1 MFLPSNIKLGII
13 GGGQLGKMLA
23 EAAAPWNIH
32 FNFLDN
38 AAAPCKF
45 LAKNFIN
52 GSLQSETDILALS
65 EISDVISYEIE
76 HVNTDVLT
84 RLHQEGKKIIPFPN
98 VLALIKDKGI
108 QKQYLHDN
116 GLPVPSFC
124 IINKED
130 DWDNALAIL
139 TGEKIVAKSRTGGYD
154 GKGVQICIK
163 EEIRAGLRPFDIGNC
178 MLETCVENA
187 LEISVI
193 VAVGQDNEMNTF
205 PPVQMEFDPVSNL
218 VIFLHTALSISEALA
233 EKCKQISLQA
243 VASLKSPGLF
253 AVELFVDQ
261 QEQIWVNEIAP
272 RPHNSGH
279 HTIEACYTS
288 QYEQLNRI
296 LLGFPLG
303 NTDLIKPAAM
313 LNIVGPRDF
322 SGAYTLNNLD
332 KILSIPGIYVHL
344 YGKNESK
351 PDRKLGHITVIA
363 DTKEVLFEK
372 VEQAKTLS
380 ILKAKGN

>member
-23 EAAAPWNIH
+23 ESAAPWNIYY
-32 FNFLDN
+32 NFLDN
-38 AAAPCKF
+38 ADAPCKF
-45 LAKNFIN
+45 LAKNFIV

-65 EISDVISYEIE
+65 NISDVISYEIE

-108 QKQYLHDN
+108 QKQFLHDN
-116 GLPVPSFC
+116 GLPVPPFSL
-124 IINKED
+124 INKEE
-130 DWDNALAIL
+130 DWEKALDTIS
-139 TGEKIVAKSRTGGYD
+139 GETIVAKSRMGGYD
-154 GKGVQICIK
+154 GKGVKICTK
-163 EEIRAGLRPFDIGNC
+163 EEIKAGLRPFDINNC

-193 VAVGQDNEMNTF
+193 VAVGQDKEMKTF

-218 VIFLHTALSISEALA
+218 VIFLHTALSISEELA
-233 EKCKQISLQA
+233 EECKAISLAA

-261 QEQIWVNEIAP
+261 EKQVWVNEIAP

-313 LNIVGPRDF
+313 LNLVGPRDF
-322 SGAYTLNNLD
+322 SGAYMLNNLE
-332 KILSIPGIYVHL
+332 KMLSIPGIYVHL

-363 DTKEVLFEK
+363 DTKEELFEK
-372 VEQAKTLS
+372 VELAKTLS
-380 ILKAKGN
+380 IHKATR